1 MIPLVSRI
9 LADPRLN
16 GSTSLLADLARRV
29 DASILRSAIARAPLR
44 LVNERL
50 ARKEDDGNG
59 TGDDYRPGGQA
70 G

>member
-1 MIPLVSRI
+1 VIPLVSRI

-50 ARKEDDGNG
+50 ARKEDDGERECS
-59 TGDDYRPGGQA
+59 GDRAGG
-70 G
+70 